1 VNPVGGAD
9 HPNGRSATQPSERA
23 RERAKTGRPHSQELR
38 SSVVAAIEAGASYR
52 EAAARFGVSGSAAV
66 KWVHRFRQTGSIA
79 AKPMGG
85 DRRSRLKGER
95 NWLLQRIAAEPG
107 VTPAELH
114 KELCAR
120 GIQVGYLTVR
130 RFVKKEKIKLP
141 KKGVRQVIRKP
152 AHAKF
157 GPLVT
162 STTRDKQSVATA
174 PRSKRLTIR
183 ELPDA
188 QAPGTDQ
195 IESNGSIS

>member
-1 VNPVGGAD
+1 MNPVGGAD

-95 NWLLQRIAAEPG
+95 DWLLRRIAAEPE

-114 KELCAR
+114 KELRDR

-130 RFVKKEKIKLP
+130 RFVKKEKIKVP
-141 KKGVRQVIRKP
+141 KKGARQPTRK
-152 AHAKF
+152 AATTKF

-162 STTRDKQSVATA
+162 STTR
-174 PRSKRLTIR
+174 
-183 ELPDA
+183 
-188 QAPGTDQ
+188 
-195 IESNGSIS
+195 NGSIS

>member
-1 VNPVGGAD
+1 VELKRDKSEHRRRAVNPVGGAD

-95 NWLLQRIAAEPG
+95 DWLLRRIAAEPE

-114 KELCAR
+114 KELRDR

-130 RFVKKEKIKLP
+130 RFVKKEKIKVP
-141 KKGVRQVIRKP
+141 KKGARQPTRK
-152 AHAKF
+152 AATTKF

-162 STTRDKQSVATA
+162 STTR
-174 PRSKRLTIR
+174 
-183 ELPDA
+183 
-188 QAPGTDQ
+188 
-195 IESNGSIS
+195 NGSIS